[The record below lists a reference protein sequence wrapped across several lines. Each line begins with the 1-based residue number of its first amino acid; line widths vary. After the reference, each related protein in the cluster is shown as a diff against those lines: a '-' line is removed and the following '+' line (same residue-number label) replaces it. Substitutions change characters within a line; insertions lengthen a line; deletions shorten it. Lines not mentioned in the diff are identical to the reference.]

1 MKEGVDMDHT
11 KTAQKNKK
19 VLTLFGFFALTSSM
33 VMTVYEYPTFAT
45 SKLSLVFFVILGG
58 LCWFLPTAL
67 ISAEM
72 ASVRGWEDGG
82 AFSWVGNSLGD
93 KWGFAAIFFQWF
105 QITVGFV
112 TMDYFIVG
120 SLSII
125 FDVPEINNEPWL
137 KFISVLIIFWTI
149 TLIQFAGTKY
159 TAQIA
164 KIGFV
169 IGIILPSIVF
179 FGFSIAYIVQG
190 NPLQITFSWHDLVP
204 DFTKISTLVVF
215 TSFILAFTGV
225 EASASHVNELKNA
238 SRNYPLAVLMLVVLA
253 IVLDALG
260 GITVAAVI
268 PQDQLTLNTGMISS
282 FKILVTHFNPHL
294 IWLFRIMALL
304 IVFGVVAEISSW
316 VIGPSRGM
324 YVAAQKGLLPKV
336 FRKTNKKGV
345 PTAIIITQGIIVT
358 IWDAVLTFGGG
369 SGNVSFLAAI
379 SLTVVIY
386 LVCYILMFIAYFV
399 LIYKKENLERT
410 YNVPGGKIGK
420 TIIAI
425 IGLATSVFA
434 FFISFVTPSS
444 LNASQGKTYQIV
456 LISSF
461 IVAAI
466 IPFIIYLFHKHFTK
480 NDDYTIHHVTA
491 DTTNKFAHPAGRG
504 EYLLDHEVK
513 HPATVKVEQEEKDN
527 HKD

>member
-1 MKEGVDMDHT
+1 MMKSEMT
-11 KTAQKNKK
+11 NTPKK
-19 VLTLFGFFALTSSM
+19 VLSLFGFFALTSSM

-45 SKLSLVFFVILGG
+45 SKFSLVFFVILGG

-72 ASVRGWEDGG
+72 ASVKGWEDGG
-82 AFSWVGNSLGD
+82 VFSWVGESLGNR
-93 KWGFAAIFFQWF
+93 WGFAAIFFQWF

-125 FDVPEINNEPWL
+125 FDFPEMNNNPWF
-137 KFISVLIIFWTI
+137 KFFSVLVIFWLI
-149 TLIQFAGTKY
+149 TLLQFGGTKY
-159 TAQIA
+159 TAKIA
-164 KIGFV
+164 QIGFV
-169 IGIILPSIVF
+169 IGIIIPSIVF
-179 FGFSIAYIVQG
+179 FGFSIGYMLQG
-190 NPLQITFSWHDLVP
+190 NPLEIQFGWHELIP

-260 GITVAAVI
+260 GIAVAATI
-268 PQDQLTLNTGMISS
+268 PQNQLTLNTGMISS

-294 IWLFRIMALL
+294 LWLFKLMALL

-324 YVAAQKGLLPKV
+324 YVAAQKGLLPEI
-336 FRKTNKKGV
+336 FQKTNHKGV
-345 PTAIIITQGIIVT
+345 PIAIIIVQGLIVT
-358 IWDAVLTFGGG
+358 VWDAVLTFGGG

-386 LVCYILMFIAYFV
+386 LVCYILMFVAYFDLV
-399 LIYKKENLERT
+399 YRKSSLERT
-410 YNVPGGKIGK
+410 YNVPGGRVGK

-425 IGLATSVFA
+425 IGLATSIFA
-434 FFISFVTPSS
+434 FVISFVTPSS
-444 LNASQGKTYQIV
+444 LTHAEGKTYQIV
-456 LISSF
+456 LITSF
-461 IVAAI
+461 IVAVI
-466 IPFIIYLFHKHFTK
+466 IPFIIYAFRHHFK
-480 NDDYTIHHVTA
+480 QNEHYVPQHVTA
-491 DTTNKFAHPAGRG
+491 TTTNKFVRPAGRG
-504 EYLLDHEVK
+504 EFLLDHEKEVNS
-513 HPATVKVEQEEKDN
+513 TEKT
-527 HKD
+527 K

>member
-1 MKEGVDMDHT
+1 MNHNQ
-11 KTAQKNKK
+11 TASKK
-19 VLTLFGFFALTSSM
+19 VLTLFGFFAITSSM

-45 SKLSLVFFVILGG
+45 SKFSLVFFVILGG

-72 ASVRGWEDGG
+72 ASVEGWEDGG
-82 AFSWVGNSLGD
+82 VFSWVGKALGNR
-93 KWGFAAIFFQWF
+93 WGFAAIFFQWF

-125 FDVPEINNEPWL
+125 FDIPDINNVPWL
-137 KFISVLIIFWTI
+137 KFISVLIIFWAI
-149 TLIQFAGTKY
+149 TLVQFLGTKN
-159 TAQIA
+159 TAKIA
-164 KIGFV
+164 KWGFV
-169 IGIILPSIVF
+169 IGIIVPSIVF
-179 FGFSIAYIVQG
+179 FGFSIAYVLQG
-190 NPLQITFSWHDLVP
+190 NPLHMTFSVHDLIP
-204 DFTKISTLVVF
+204 DFSKLSTLVVF

-238 SRNYPLAVLMLVVLA
+238 SRNYPLAVLILVVLA
-253 IVLDALG
+253 IVLDTLG
-260 GITVAAVI
+260 GLTVGSVI
-268 PQDQLTLNTGMISS
+268 PEDQLTLNTGMISS
-282 FKILVTHFNPHL
+282 FKILVTHFDPRL

-324 YVAAQKGLLPKV
+324 YVAAQKGLLPKS
-336 FRKTNKKGV
+336 FTKTNKKGV
-345 PTAIIITQGIIVT
+345 PTTIIIVQGIVVT
-358 IWDAVLTFGGG
+358 IWDAVLTFGGS
-369 SGNVSFLAAI
+369 SGNASFLAAI

-386 LVCYILMFIAYFV
+386 LVCYLLMFIAYFV
-399 LIYKKENLERT
+399 LIYKKQNLQRT

-420 TIIAI
+420 TLVAI
-425 IGLATSVFA
+425 IGFATSAFA

-444 LNASQGKTYQIV
+444 LSTSEGKTYQMV

-466 IPFIIYLFHKHFTK
+466 IPFIIYAFRHHFEENK
-480 NDDYTIHHVTA
+480 DYIPRHVDA
-491 DTTNKFAHPAGRG
+491 QSANKFVRPAGRG
-504 EYLLDHEVK
+504 EFLMENEDKQHEFQ
-513 HPATVKVEQEEKDN
+513 TKDEHQQKN
-527 HKD
+527 KSN

>member
-1 MKEGVDMDHT
+1 MGNT
-11 KTAQKNKK
+11 NRKK
-19 VLTLFGFFALTSSM
+19 VLSLFGFFALTSSM

-72 ASVRGWEDGG
+72 ASVDGWEDGG
-82 AFSWVGNSLGD
+82 VFSWVGKSLGD

-125 FDVPEINNEPWL
+125 FDIPEINNEPWL

-149 TLIQFAGTKY
+149 TLVQFLGTKY
-159 TAQIA
+159 TAKIA
-164 KIGFV
+164 KLGFI
-169 IGIILPSIVF
+169 IGIIIPSIVF
-179 FGFSIAYIVQG
+179 FAFSIAYIVQG
-190 NPLQITFSWHDLVP
+190 NALEISFNVHDLIP
-204 DFTKISTLVVF
+204 DFTKLSTLVVF
-215 TSFILAFTGV
+215 TSFILAFTGI
-225 EASASHVNELKNA
+225 EASASHVNELKN
-238 SRNYPLAVLMLVVLA
+238 SSKNYPLAVLMLVVLA

-268 PQDQLTLNTGMISS
+268 PGDQLTLNTGMISS
-282 FKILVTHFNPHL
+282 FKILVTHFDPHL
-294 IWLFRIMALL
+294 IWLFKIMALL

-324 YVAAQKGLLPKV
+324 YVAAQKGLLPNSFK
-336 FRKTNKKGV
+336 KTNKKGV
-345 PTAIIITQGIIVT
+345 PTTIIIVQGIIVT

-369 SGNVSFLAAI
+369 SGNVSFLAAV

-386 LVCYILMFIAYFV
+386 LICYILMFIAYFV
-399 LIYKKENLERT
+399 LIYKKQDLKRT

-420 TIIAI
+420 TIVAI
-425 IGLATSVFA
+425 IGLATSIFA

-444 LNASQGKTYQIV
+444 LNEAEGKKYQIV
-456 LISSF
+456 LIISF
-461 IVAAI
+461 IIAAL
-466 IPFIIYLFHKHFTK
+466 IPFIIYAFRHHFDK
-480 NDDYTIHHVTA
+480 NDDYKVHHVSAKTA
-491 DTTNKFAHPAGRG
+491 NKFVRPSGRG
-504 EYLLDHEVK
+504 EFLLDHEVK
-513 HPATVKVEQEEKDN
+513 AIHNQEHN
-527 HKD
+527 NQQQSS

>member
-1 MKEGVDMDHT
+1 MMDT
-11 KTAQKNKK
+11 KQNAQKNKK
-19 VLTLFGFFALTSSM
+19 VLTLFGFFTLTSSM

-45 SKLSLVFFVILGG
+45 SKFSLVFFVILGG
-58 LCWFLPTAL
+58 LFWFLPTAL

-72 ASVRGWEDGG
+72 ASVKGWEDGG
-82 AFSWVGNSLGD
+82 VFSWVGESLGD
-93 KWGFAAIFFQWF
+93 RWGFAAIFFQWF

-125 FDVPEINNEPWL
+125 FDFPEMNTNPWL
-137 KFISVLIIFWTI
+137 KFISVLIIFWLI
-149 TLIQFAGTKY
+149 TLIQFGGTKY

-169 IGIILPSIVF
+169 IGIIIPSIVF

-190 NPLQITFSWHDLVP
+190 NPLQMSFNLDGLVP

-238 SRNYPLAVLMLVVLA
+238 SKNYPIAILMLVVLA

-268 PQDQLTLNTGMISS
+268 PQDQLTLNTGMISA
-282 FKILVTHFNPHL
+282 FKILVTHFDPNL
-294 IWLFRIMALL
+294 IWLFKIMALL
-304 IVFGVVAEISSW
+304 IVFGVIAEISAW
-316 VIGPSRGM
+316 VIGPSQGM
-324 YVAAQKGLLPKV
+324 YVAAKKGLLPKPLQ
-336 FRKTNKKGV
+336 KTNKKGV
-345 PTAIIITQGIIVT
+345 PIAIIIVQGIIVT

-369 SGNVSFLAAI
+369 AGNVSFLAAI

-399 LIYKKENLERT
+399 LIFKKQDLERT
-410 YNVPGGKIGK
+410 YNVPGGKVGK

-425 IGLATSVFA
+425 IGLATSIFA

-444 LNASQGKTYQIV
+444 LDASQGKTYQIV
-456 LISSF
+456 LICSF
-461 IVAAI
+461 VVAAV
-466 IPFIIYLFHKHFTK
+466 IPFIIYACRKHFNK
-480 NDDYTIHHVTA
+480 N
-491 DTTNKFAHPAGRG
+491 TNKIDG
-504 EYLLDHEVK
+504 
-513 HPATVKVEQEEKDN
+513 
-527 HKD
+527 